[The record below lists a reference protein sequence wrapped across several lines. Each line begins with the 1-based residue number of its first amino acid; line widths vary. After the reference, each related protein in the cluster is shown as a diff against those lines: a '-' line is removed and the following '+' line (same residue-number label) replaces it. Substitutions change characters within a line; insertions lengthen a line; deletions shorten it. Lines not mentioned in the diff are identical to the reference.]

1 MFKKHV
7 KAIAML
13 RLLINI
19 HDAKDRYEAASD
31 QLMRQGLDFKRVEA
45 VDGRGKPASAFPQYD
60 ALRSSQFFGRELI
73 GGEIGCYLSHLNCV
87 QEFLESDESYCLVL
101 EDDMSAPEN
110 LALILDQLIAAL
122 EYYGALSWDVINL
135 GRATPNLRT
144 GITSIDPH
152 KLFHAHYFPV
162 TTTALLWS
170 RHGAQAFW
178 DTRDCIYAP
187 VDHFLR
193 NFCCL
198 RGSGLCLDPPLIT
211 STGAE
216 SLINAR
222 CSNAKMPTKQRAKK
236 QIDQLVFKFWKEF
249 CRQSINY
256 LWATK
261 SFLKTRLGLQ

>member
-1 MFKKHV
+1 
-7 KAIAML
+7 ML

-19 HDAKDRYEAASD
+19 HDAKDRYETASD

-45 VDGRGKPASAFPQYD
+45 VDGRGKPASTFPQYD

-73 GGEIGCYLSHLNCV
+73 GGEVGCFLSHLNCV
-87 QEFLESDESYCLVL
+87 QEFLESDQSYCLVL
-101 EDDMSAPEN
+101 EDDMSTPEN
-110 LALILDQLIAAL
+110 LASILDKLVATLERYEAL
-122 EYYGALSWDVINL
+122 NWDVINL

-144 GITSIDPH
+144 GITSIDAH
-152 KLFHAHYFPV
+152 QLYYAHYFPV

-178 DTRDCIYAP
+178 DTRNCIYAP

-211 STGAE
+211 TTGAE
-216 SLINAR
+216 SLIN
-222 CSNAKMPTKQRAKK
+222 SGFYTTKMPTKQKVRKH
-236 QIDQLVFKFWKEF
+236 IGLVVFKFWKES

-261 SFLKTRLGLQ
+261 NFLKTRLGLQ